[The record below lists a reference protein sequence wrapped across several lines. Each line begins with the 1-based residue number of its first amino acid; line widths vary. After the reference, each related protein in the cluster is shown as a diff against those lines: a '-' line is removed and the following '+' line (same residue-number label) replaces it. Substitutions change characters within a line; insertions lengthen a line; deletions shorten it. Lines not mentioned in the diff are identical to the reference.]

1 MRRSPLRALA
11 LLTAFSALCAIP
23 LRASADVTTTPYP
36 GVTHLKHVRGAERW
50 HVVTLDLA
58 TQGLSIHLSSEASRG
73 KKLSEIAADE
83 RAQIAINGQ
92 IFRKDYT
99 LCGVGLARG
108 APWAKVDD
116 NACGH
121 AIGWSAD
128 LRTWALFTGKGLGK
142 GPFPA
147 AVTDATG
154 GYPTLV
160 RGGVPCDG
168 SRADVC
174 AIPPLAPADF
184 KGPNPRTFLGVDE
197 KRTKAFLVVI
207 DGRELGAATGM
218 SLVEGARFMA
228 GTVGAW
234 DAVNLDGGGSSEL
247 FVASEG
253 GVLNAP
259 SDGSERVIAD
269 AIVVSV
275 PDGAAKDPAGTT
287 GATGATSPS
296 AGGGGGGK
304 KGACGCDAPGG
315 TARGG
320 GLAALVLAAL
330 ALLRRSTA
338 RPASVASDA

>member
-1 MRRSPLRALA
+1 MRRSPLLAIA
-11 LLTAFSALCAIP
+11 LLLVSPA
-23 LRASADVTTTPYP
+23 RARADVTTTPYP

-50 HVVTLDLA
+50 HVVTIDLA
-58 TQGLSIHLSSEASRG
+58 TKGLSIHLSSEASRG

-99 LCGVGLARG
+99 LCGVGLTRG
-108 APWAKVDD
+108 APWSKVDD

-121 AIGWSAD
+121 AIGWSGD

-168 SRADVC
+168 SRAEVC

-253 GVLNAP
+253 GVANAP
-259 SDGSERVIAD
+259 SDGAERVIAD

-275 PDGAAKDPAGTT
+275 PEPASASASAAA
-287 GATGATSPS
+287 S
-296 AGGGGGGK
+296 AGGSGSPSGK
-304 KGACGCDAPGG
+304 RGACGCDVPGG
-315 TARGG
+315 ASEPGLGGAGVIAAGLLARG
-320 GLAALVLAAL
+320 
-330 ALLRRSTA
+330 RRRGRA
-338 RPASVASDA
+338 RWACGRRTRSL

>member
-1 MRRSPLRALA
+1 MRRSPLLAIA
-11 LLTAFSALCAIP
+11 LLLVSPA
-23 LRASADVTTTPYP
+23 RARADVTTTPYP

-50 HVVTLDLA
+50 HVVTIELA
-58 TQGLSIHLSSEASRG
+58 TKGLSIHLSSEASRG

-83 RAQIAINGQ
+83 HAQIAINGQ

-99 LCGVGLARG
+99 LCGVGLTRG
-108 APWAKVDD
+108 APWSKVDD

-121 AIGWSAD
+121 AIGWSGD

-168 SRADVC
+168 SRAEVC

-253 GVLNAP
+253 GVANAP
-259 SDGSERVIAD
+259 SDGAERVIAD

-275 PDGAAKDPAGTT
+275 PEPASASASASAAASAGDGG
-287 GATGATSPS
+287 SPS
-296 AGGGGGGK
+296 GK
-304 KGACGCDAPGG
+304 RGACGCDVPGG
-315 TARGG
+315 ASEPGLGGAGVIAAGLLARG
-320 GLAALVLAAL
+320 
-330 ALLRRSTA
+330 RRRGRA
-338 RPASVASDA
+338 RWACGRRTRSL

>member
-1 MRRSPLRALA
+1 MRRAPLFAIA
-11 LLTAFSALCAIP
+11 LLLFAG
-23 LRASADVTTTPYP
+23 RASADVTTTPYP

-58 TQGLSIHLSSEASRG
+58 TTGLSIRLSSEASRG

-99 LCGVGLARG
+99 LCGVGVSRG
-108 APWAKVDD
+108 APWSKVDD

-121 AIGWSAD
+121 AIGWSGD

-142 GPFPA
+142 GPFPNG
-147 AVTDATG
+147 VTEATG

-168 SRADVC
+168 SRAEVC

-184 KGPNPRTFLGVDE
+184 KGPNPRTFFGVDE

-207 DGRELGAATGM
+207 DGREMGAATGM

-253 GVLNAP
+253 GVVNAP
-259 SDGSERVIAD
+259 SDGRERVIAD

-275 PDGAAKDPAGTT
+275 AEAASAGASASASAG
-287 GATGATSPS
+287 AS
-296 AGGGGGGK
+296 AGGSGSGSGK
-304 KGACGCDAPGG
+304 RSACGCDVPGG
-315 TARGG
+315 AGSEGG
-320 GLAALVLAAL
+320 IGAALIAAVVLT
-330 ALLRRSTA
+330 RKRQGQPRKSTA
-338 RPASVASDA
+338 AP